1 MWLLTQNA
9 PLNIEDMRRDFT
21 REFPYVLL
29 MRRVVV
35 WWGETL
41 CVFWYDIIHNL
52 HYTAI
57 PYSESTGFL
66 QGIPC
71 VVFPPLHALA
81 VYRV

>member
-21 REFPYVLL
+21 GEFPYVLL

-35 WWGETL
+35 RWGETL
-41 CVFWYDIIHNL
+41 WSFWYDIIHNL

-57 PYSESTGFL
+57 PYRESTGSL